1 MKFSLSIFTL
11 LFQLLIVLASPSAQ
25 AFGAPSTG
33 SVPGQMS
40 GVELLD
46 GSKVDLAKYK
56 GNVLVMYFGA
66 DWCPPCVAE
75 GRPAVL
81 SALKKYKDQGVQVLY
96 INLDDNALREKKGEE
111 AKQLGVDIAM
121 STLELCPPGKCKS
134 GIKTTTGLLGDF
146 GKIYWYP
153 SALVFDKT
161 GVLRA
166 KIEKSGPIKSSL
178 NREIESALS
187 K

>member
-1 MKFSLSIFTL
+1 MKFVLVTFA
-11 LFQLLIVLASPSAQ
+11 FLIQSFLALYHPSTE

-33 SVPGQMS
+33 SVPGAIS
-40 GVELLD
+40 GLENLD
-46 GSKVDLAKYK
+46 STPVNLAKYK
-56 GNVLVMYFGA
+56 GSVFIMYFGA

-81 SALKKYKDQGVQVLY
+81 AALKKYKDQGVQVLY
-96 INLDDNALREKKGEE
+96 VNLDDNSLREKKADE
-111 AKQLGVDIAM
+111 AKQLGVDIVM

-134 GIKTTTGLLGDF
+134 GIKTANGVLGDF

-153 SALVFDKT
+153 SALVFDKA

-166 KIEKSGPIKSSL
+166 KIEKSGEILRNL
-178 NREIESALS
+178 NREVENALE